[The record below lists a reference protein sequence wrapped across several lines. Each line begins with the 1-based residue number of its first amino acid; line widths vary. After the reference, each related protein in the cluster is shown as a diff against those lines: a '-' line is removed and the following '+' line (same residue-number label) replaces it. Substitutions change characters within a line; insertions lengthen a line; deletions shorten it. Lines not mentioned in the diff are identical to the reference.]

1 MYNFN
6 CDICSHRCDGI
17 SKGIYDF
24 KNDVEYSEFFEK
36 KIIQEIKDM
45 DLNEFIEKLKKESKE
60 RMNDSIFTTK

>member
-36 KIIQEIKDM
+36 K
-45 DLNEFIEKLKKESKE
+45 NNT
-60 RMNDSIFTTK
+60 RN